1 MDIQEILFIVLVVA
15 AAVFLVAAIITAQL
29 DKKKQIRKRLA
40 EQGDDFEQPMDPQA
54 GRVAGA
60 FSKIGKVASSGRQ
73 SANLRQRL
81 AAAGLHDRSA
91 PPIFLGV
98 KVTFLATGFIILAI
112 VLWPMSIMFP
122 LKVLAMAVGGG
133 LLFFGPD
140 IFLQTLISR
149 RRQDIVH
156 HLPDAVDL
164 LEVCVS
170 SGMGLEMAWNL
181 VASEIREVSQNLA
194 DEMALTDLEIHLGA
208 SRIDSMRHMAERT
221 GAGGLWSLAAVL
233 AQSERFGTSIADAL
247 RVFAAT
253 MRETRSAN
261 AEEGAEKMAVKLLF
275 PMMLLIFPAI
285 IIVVAGPAA
294 IQMADKLFTI

>member
-1 MDIQEILFIVLVVA
+1 MA
-15 AAVFLVAAIITAQL
+15 YLVAALVFASVIFIGAAIISAQL
-29 DKKKQIRKRLA
+29 DKRRQIRKRLA
-40 EQGDDFEQPMDPQA
+40 EQGDDIDQPLDPQA

-60 FSKIGKVASSGRQ
+60 FSKIGRVASSGRQ
-73 SANLRQRL
+73 SASLRQRL
-81 AAAGLHDRSA
+81 ASAGFHDRSA

-98 KVTFLATGFIILAI
+98 KMTLLVAGFIVLAI
-112 VLWPMSIMFP
+112 VVLPTGLFFP
-122 LKVLAMAVGGG
+122 LKMLAMAVGGG

-140 IFLQTLISR
+140 IVLQTLISKR
-149 RRQDIVH
+149 KRDIVH

-233 AQSERFGTSIADAL
+233 AQSERFGTSVADAL

-294 IQMADKLFTI
+294 IQMADKLFSI

>member
-1 MDIQEILFIVLVVA
+1 MEILVPALVFASVIFIG
-15 AAVFLVAAIITAQL
+15 AAIISAQL
-29 DKKKQIRKRLA
+29 DKKKRIRKRLA
-40 EQGDDFEQPMDPQA
+40 EQGDDIEQPMDPQA

-60 FSKIGKVASSGRQ
+60 FSKIGRAASSGRQ
-73 SANLRQRL
+73 SASLRQRL
-81 AAAGLHDRSA
+81 AAAGFHDRSA
-91 PPIFLGV
+91 PAVFLGV
-98 KVTFLATGFIILAI
+98 KLTFLVAGFVVLTIVLLPTSLFLPFKMLAI
-112 VLWPMSIMFP
+112 
-122 LKVLAMAVGGG
+122 AVAGG

-140 IFLQTLISR
+140 IVLRALVSR
-149 RRQDIVH
+149 RKQDIVH

-233 AQSERFGTSIADAL
+233 AQSERFGTSVADAL
-247 RVFAAT
+247 RTFAAS
-253 MRETRSAN
+253 MREIRSAN

-285 IIVVAGPAA
+285 IIVVAGPAG
-294 IQMADKLFTI
+294 IQMAEMLFTVL